1 MINNIYSSPEIN
13 YLLRVNHK
21 PFDSLLT
28 YFFPSIGFKNPIVIS
43 DIPIL
48 PASSRSPV
56 PPVLSIQETAHQ
68 KDTQRFEP
76 RGWGGQN
83 KIRLYPYHPWERYID
98 LHRLD
103 FGSIYHTRILWVY
116 DKKTLGTLNQLRLSA
131 FPLLAKVKRHG
142 AQLSQLKLV
151 GAFNLF
157 ENMSQINKLDHFPKK
172 VAK

>member
-1 MINNIYSSPEIN
+1 
-13 YLLRVNHK
+13 
-21 PFDSLLT
+21 
-28 YFFPSIGFKNPIVIS
+28 
-43 DIPIL
+43 
-48 PASSRSPV
+48 
-56 PPVLSIQETAHQ
+56 
-68 KDTQRFEP
+68 
-76 RGWGGQN
+76 
-83 KIRLYPYHPWERYID
+83 
-98 LHRLD
+98 
-103 FGSIYHTRILWVY
+103 VY